1 VIKFDRNPAGR
12 TKPPVS
18 LESSGKSLSMSNMQ
32 AWDADRAQARIREL
46 QHLPGALLP
55 ILHALQEEFGY
66 IDAAAVPAIADAL
79 NLSHAEV
86 HGVISFYHDFR
97 HAAPGRHVLKICRA
111 ESCQSMGCD
120 ALIQHVEKRLG
131 VKLGQTTPDQS
142 LTVEQ
147 VFCLGNCALSP
158 AVMLDGE
165 PYGRVSPGVA
175 DFLVD
180 SAMRAQ

>member
-1 VIKFDRNPAGR
+1 
-12 TKPPVS
+12 
-18 LESSGKSLSMSNMQ
+18 MSNMQ
-32 AWDADRAQARIREL
+32 AWDADRAQARIREFE
-46 QHLPGALLP
+46 HLPGALLP

-66 IDAAAVPAIADAL
+66 VDAAAAPEIAEAL

-97 HAAPGRHVLKICRA
+97 HAPAGRHVLRICRA

-131 VKLGQTTPDQS
+131 VKLGETTPDQS

-165 PYGRVSPGVA
+165 PYGRVSHTVA
-175 DFLVD
+175 DFLID
-180 SAMRAQ
+180 SAVRAQ

>member
-1 VIKFDRNPAGR
+1 
-12 TKPPVS
+12 
-18 LESSGKSLSMSNMQ
+18 MSKMQ
-32 AWDADRAQARIREL
+32 EWDAERAKARIAEL
-46 QHLPGALLP
+46 ERLPGALLP

-66 IDAAAVPAIADAL
+66 IHPDATPLIAEAL
-79 NLSHAEV
+79 NLSRAEV

-97 HAAPGRHVLKICRA
+97 HDPPGRHVLRICRA

-120 ALIQHVEKRLG
+120 ALIDHVEKKSG
-131 VKLGQTTPDQS
+131 VKLGETTSDSS
-142 LTVEQ
+142 LTIEQ

-158 AVMLDGE
+158 AVMMDGE

-180 SAMRAQ
+180 SARRAQ

>member
-1 VIKFDRNPAGR
+1 
-12 TKPPVS
+12 
-18 LESSGKSLSMSNMQ
+18 MSNMQ

-46 QHLPGALLP
+46 EHLPGALLP

-66 IDAAAVPAIADAL
+66 IDPAATPLIADAL

-97 HAAPGRHVLKICRA
+97 HAARWTPYAVDLPRRILPVHGLREVG
-111 ESCQSMGCD
+111 E
-120 ALIQHVEKRLG
+120 HVEKRAG
-131 VKLGQTTPDQS
+131 IKLGETTPDGS

-158 AVMLDGE
+158 AVHAGW
-165 PYGRVSPGVA
+165 
-175 DFLVD
+175 
-180 SAMRAQ
+180 RAVWPRIAERRRFPDR

>member
-1 VIKFDRNPAGR
+1 
-12 TKPPVS
+12 
-18 LESSGKSLSMSNMQ
+18 MSNMQ
-32 AWDADRAQARIREL
+32 AWDTDRAQARIREL
-46 QHLPGALLP
+46 EHLPGALLP

-66 IDAAAVPAIADAL
+66 IDPAATQMIAHAL

-97 HAAPGRHVLKICRA
+97 HAAPGRHVMKICRA

-120 ALIQHVEKRLG
+120 ALVQHIERRLV
-131 VKLGQTTPDQS
+131 VKLGETTPDQS

-165 PYGRVSPGVA
+165 PYGRVSTGVA
-175 DFLVD
+175 DFLID
-180 SAMRAQ
+180 NARRAQ